1 MTLTLEETLPSLLV
15 PFSSELNLTSLPA
28 LKNYPNELITS
39 SDGNVESPNPLF
51 LHKSLLS
58 IAPAHVFC
66 SQVQHLMALHSVP
79 CSSPP
84 DYEPMC
90 LINCCQTHLL
100 SVWCLVFSHLQN
112 PRVGLN
118 ASLMHK
124 KDGD

>member
-1 MTLTLEETLPSLLV
+1 MQCLLTYRILHVVSRNYICE
-15 PFSSELNLTSLPA
+15 NLIGS
-28 LKNYPNELITS
+28 KRKLITS